1 MSRSFKKNN
10 FAGRTTAESDKY
22 DKEKHHRAR
31 RKTEKNVLASLS
43 GVNLEDL
50 EYSDF
55 LDDLEFDK
63 EVNDGVSLFSK
74 DGKTMFSEEDFPEL
88 KRK

>member
-10 FAGRTTAESDKY
+10 FSGNTTADSDKY

-31 RKTEKNVLASLS
+31 RKTEKNVLSSLNRI
-43 GVNLEDL
+43 NLEDL
-50 EYSDF
+50 EDSDF
-55 LDDLEFDK
+55 LDLEFEK
-63 EVNDGVSLFSK
+63 EVNDGLSLFSK
-74 DGKTMFSEEDFPEL
+74 DGKTMFYEDDFPEL

>member
-31 RKTEKNVLASLS
+31 RKTERNVLSSL
-43 GVNLEDL
+43 GGINLEGL
-50 EYSDF
+50 EDSDF
-55 LDDLEFDK
+55 LDLEFEK
-63 EVNDGVSLFSK
+63 EVNDGLSIFSK
-74 DGKTMFSEEDFPEL
+74 DGKAMFSEEEFPEL